1 MRNPKKVDWR
11 KNAAETDF
19 DADDEELAQT
29 PPDVLAQLGFDPAKE
44 PEAHVIP
51 AAANAANSLQREPR
65 KMKAPR
71 PLTEAKVALKKRN
84 KVVKGRL

>member
-1 MRNPKKVDWR
+1 MRNPKKVVWR
-11 KNAAETDF
+11 KKADETDF

-29 PPDVLAQLGFDPAKE
+29 PPDVIAQLGFDPANE

-51 AAANAANSLQREPR
+51 AATSLEPEPR

-71 PLTEAKVALKKRN
+71 PFTEAKVAMKRRK
-84 KVVKGRL
+84 KVVKGHL